1 MIIMPED
8 KDKEIK
14 CGYCGNLVKFRE
26 WSSHIDKHIRN
37 KDVLPKTKTVK
48 KRKPKKKKAKK

>member
-1 MIIMPED
+1 MPED